1 MICYVTPLHC
11 ILCYTYL
18 YVEDLSLIVI
28 FPSTYIENKKEKKK
42 VTKLRLS
49 LDIVTYGCNRRNSAL
64 GVRLLLLAVG
74 SLQVVK
80 VVFGLPCHGPEA

>member
-1 MICYVTPLHC
+1 M
-11 ILCYTYL
+11 
-18 YVEDLSLIVI
+18 IVI
-28 FPSTYIENKKEKKK
+28 FPNTYIEKKKEKKK
-42 VTKLRLS
+42 VNKLRLS

-80 VVFGLPCHGPEA
+80 ILFGLPCHGSGAVLA